1 MGHLVDHLVSLLTAV
16 PAPWAYALIA
26 LLVFAEAA
34 LFVGFV
40 LPGETAVLLGGAL
53 ASTGRLSLLG
63 LLLIVVGAAILGD
76 SVGYEVGRVAGPRL
90 LDVRLL
96 RRHRSRLDPVRDRLR
111 TKGGLTVVLGRFT
124 ALLRAVTPALCGMS
138 RMPYRRFLVYNA
150 AGGAAWGVGVVVLGY
165 LAGTS
170 YQRVQSGLGGVG
182 AGLLLLFAVVGLVLW
197 HRNRNRNRRRR
208 GIEDV
213 VLGIADVVPRTDE
226 ARAGAGDGGSGLV
239 NPLCGATSPTGEEP
253 HPRLP

>member
-1 MGHLVDHLVSLLTAV
+1 MGHLMDHLVSLLTAV
-16 PAPWAYALIA
+16 PAPWAYTLIG

-53 ASTGRLSLLG
+53 ASTGRLSLIG
-63 LLLIVVGAAILGD
+63 LLLIVVGAAIVGD

-90 LDVRLL
+90 LDARLL
-96 RRHRSRLDPVRDRLR
+96 RRHRSRLDPLRDRLR
-111 TKGGLTVVLGRFT
+111 TKGGLTVVMGRFT

-150 AGGAAWGVGVVVLGY
+150 TGGAVWGVGVVVLGY

-170 YQRVQSGLGGVG
+170 YQRVQSSLGGFG
-182 AGLLLLFAVVGLVLW
+182 AVLLVLFAAVCLVLW
-197 HRNRNRNRRRR
+197 HRSRRRHDDVAPLTDDVAP
-208 GIEDV
+208 IAEDV
-213 VLGIADVVPRTDE
+213 APGTGDD
-226 ARAGAGDGGSGLV
+226 RACTPDGGGGRV
-239 NPLCGATSPTGEEP
+239 AG
-253 HPRLP
+253 

>member
-1 MGHLVDHLVSLLTAV
+1 MDRVATLLTAV
-16 PAPWAYALIA
+16 PAPWAYTLIG

-53 ASTGRLSLLG
+53 ASTGRLSLVG
-63 LLLIVVGAAILGD
+63 LLLIVVGAAIVGD

-96 RRHRSRLDPVRDRLR
+96 RRHRSRLDPARDRLR
-111 TKGGLTVVLGRFT
+111 TKGGVTVVMGRFT

-150 AGGAAWGVGVVVLGY
+150 SGGVVWGAGVVVLGY

-170 YQRVQSGLGGVG
+170 YQRVQSSLGGAG
-182 AGLLLLFAVVGLVLW
+182 AALLVLFAAVGLVVW
-197 HRNRNRNRRRR
+197 HRSRSRSRRA
-208 GIEDV
+208 IEDV
-213 VLGIADVVPRTDE
+213 APATEDVVPGAADD
-226 ARAGAGDGGSGLV
+226 RACAPHAGGGSAAG
-239 NPLCGATSPTGEEP
+239 
-253 HPRLP
+253 

>member
-1 MGHLVDHLVSLLTAV
+1 VEVAVGHLMDHLVSLLTAV
-16 PAPWAYALIA
+16 PAPWDYALIG

-53 ASTGRLSLLG
+53 ASTGRLSVVG
-63 LLLIVVGAAILGD
+63 LLLVVVGAAIVGD

-90 LDVRLL
+90 LDARLL

-111 TKGGLTVVLGRFT
+111 TKGGLTVVMGRFT
-124 ALLRAVTPALCGMS
+124 ALLRAMTPALCGMS

-150 AGGAAWGVGVVVLGY
+150 SGGVVWGVGVVVLGY

-170 YQRVQSGLGGVG
+170 YQRVQSSLGGVG
-182 AGLLLLFAVVGLVLW
+182 ATLLVLFAAVALVLW
-197 HRNRNRNRRRR
+197 HRSR
-208 GIEDV
+208 GRSRSRGSEDV
-213 VLGIADVVPRTDE
+213 APDTGDE
-226 ARAGAGDGGSGLV
+226 RACAPDGRGGRVAG
-239 NPLCGATSPTGEEP
+239 
-253 HPRLP
+253 